1 MKKMDTKY
9 SGILP
14 CYSTCWLCS
23 RSSCK
28 GRSKIFEAGTYIGTG
43 NNGEVEVQIVF
54 TDSEIMSVEVVSLQ
68 ETAGPSDAPIADIPQ
83 QIVER
88 RI

>member
-1 MKKMDTKY
+1 MKK
-9 SGILP
+9 
-14 CYSTCWLCS
+14 WV
-23 RSSCK
+23 RSIRAFFLAIALAGCAAGPAASEEAK
-28 GRSKIFEAGTYIGTG
+28 FEAGTYIGTG
-43 NNGEVEVQIVF
+43 DNGEVEVQIVF
-54 TDSEIMSVEVVSLQ
+54 TDSEIVSVEVVSLQ

>member
-1 MKKMDTKY
+1 MKKWVR
-9 SGILP
+9 GISAFFLAIALAGCAAGP
-14 CYSTCWLCS
+14 AASEEA
-23 RSSCK
+23 K
-28 GRSKIFEAGTYIGTG
+28 FEAGTYIGTG

-54 TDSEIMSVEVVSLQ
+54 TDSEIVSVEVVSLQ
-68 ETAGPSDAPIADIPQ
+68 EIPGLSDTQIADIPQ